1 MIEGQALARNGISWQ
16 GQHIMAGVTD
26 RISAHEVRLLLV
38 FRQQPGS
45 WLANGEVARAAEISS
60 RTARL
65 HTSRLVELGVL
76 DVERVHP
83 ASKFRL
89 AKRPGEAGRAY
100 LQRWEKAREVF
111 GL

>member
-1 MIEGQALARNGISWQ
+1 
-16 GQHIMAGVTD
+16 MAAATD

-38 FRQQPGS
+38 FRRQPDR
-45 WLANGEVARAAEISS
+45 WLANGEVAEVAEISP

-65 HTSRLVELGVL
+65 HTSRLVKLGVL
-76 DVERVHP
+76 EVGHVHP

-89 AKRPGEAGRAY
+89 VKKLGEGGRAY
-100 LQRWEKAREVF
+100 LERWEKAREVF

>member
-1 MIEGQALARNGISWQ
+1 
-16 GQHIMAGVTD
+16 MAAATD
-26 RISAHEVRLLLV
+26 RISAHEVKLLLV
-38 FRQQPGS
+38 FRREPER
-45 WLANGEVARAAEISS
+45 WLANGEVAEAAQISP

-65 HTSRLVELGVL
+65 HTSRLVEIGVL

-89 AKRPGEAGRAY
+89 AREPGKAGRAY
-100 LQRWEKAREVF
+100 LERLERAREVL

>member
-1 MIEGQALARNGISWQ
+1 
-16 GQHIMAGVTD
+16 MAPWGKEHRVMATATD
-26 RISAHEVRLLLV
+26 RISAHEVKLLLV
-38 FRQQPGS
+38 FRQQPDR
-45 WLANGEVARAAEISS
+45 WLANGEVAQAAEISP

-65 HTSRLVELGVL
+65 HTSRLVEIGVL

-89 AKRPGEAGRAY
+89 VQQLGKAGKAY
-100 LQRWEKAREVF
+100 LARWERAREVF